1 MHDPMFYMGR
11 ACLCLKAYS
20 MDEQSYIDQIEEQV
34 GRGNYH
40 AAINI
45 AISGLN
51 HHRRNNDQE
60 GVDRFIQVIKGIVE
74 QLEQEY
80 GSSNIA

>member
-1 MHDPMFYMGR
+1 
-11 ACLCLKAYS
+11 
-20 MDEQSYIDQIEEQV
+20 MDEQSYTEQIDEQV
-34 GRGNYH
+34 ERGNYH

-60 GVDRFIQVIKGIVE
+60 GVDRFIQIIKDIVAK
-74 QLEQEY
+74 LEQEF
-80 GSSNIA
+80 GSSNSA